1 MLLLGG
7 ALSAGTSAVGGA
19 LQRRASRKAAAE
31 VLTDEERE
39 RLAELQR
46 RQAAGELG
54 LTEAQELDLNAVL
67 RAQRAASSRASQA
80 ERLQQQAAT
89 PASARNVFLQQMAAE
104 TARQQAVTED
114 ALVRQQAEQAAEQT
128 QLAELA
134 QLVNQRAAA
143 AQLAAGGAGTGLAQ
157 AGAQLGGA
165 IQQAATLDTGMST
178 EQLLQLYQSTPAEG
192 GTADMSAYV

>member
-1 MLLLGG
+1 MEPLTMLLLGG

-19 LQRRASRKAAAE
+19 LQRRASRQAAAE
-31 VLTDEERE
+31 LLTDEERE

-54 LTEAQELDLNAVL
+54 LTEAQELDLDAVL

-89 PASARNVFLQQMAAE
+89 PASARNVFLQQMAA
-104 TARQQAVTED
+104 
-114 ALVRQQAEQAAEQT
+114 
-128 QLAELA
+128 
-134 QLVNQRAAA
+134 A
-143 AQLAAGGAGTGLAQ
+143 AQLAAGGAGTGLTQ

-165 IQQAATLDTGMST
+165 IQQAAALDTGMST
-178 EQLLQLYQSTPAEG
+178 EQLLQLYQSTPVEG